1 MEAQRLRLKR
11 SGSWRPTSTF
21 SGPLQREGG
30 VGAVQP
36 LHYPGPRKRLSTAP
50 DARLPGPVSRARLR
64 VTRHMNQ
71 SVTGRAT
78 GLSLILKA
86 TAHSPRFRERPW
98 FSEGA
103 GPRQPSSPTPRSTP
117 GRGAAMATGAPR
129 RAPPLP
135 ASRARLRGRASLLER
150 YERGPSATKMVGA
163 VGGKRGGQE
172 TREFALSLSPSP

>member
-50 DARLPGPVSRARLR
+50 NARLPGPVSRARLR

-71 SVTGRAT
+71 SLGE
-78 GLSLILKA
+78 
-86 TAHSPRFRERPW
+86 P
-98 FSEGA
+98 
-103 GPRQPSSPTPRSTP
+103 
-117 GRGAAMATGAPR
+117 
-129 RAPPLP
+129 
-135 ASRARLRGRASLLER
+135 RAS
-150 YERGPSATKMVGA
+150 A
-163 VGGKRGGQE
+163 
-172 TREFALSLSPSP
+172 